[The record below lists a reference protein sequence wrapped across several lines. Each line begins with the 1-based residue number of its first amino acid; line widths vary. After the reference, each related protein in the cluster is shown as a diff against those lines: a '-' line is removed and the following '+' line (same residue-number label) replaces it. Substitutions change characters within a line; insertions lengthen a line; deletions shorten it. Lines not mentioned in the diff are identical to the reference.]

1 MRRIKTEFLVQMDG
15 VGKVSRFGT
24 ASLHTRAHTPTR
36 GPSNTTNTQADPSK
50 QILVLG
56 ATNIPWELD
65 PAIRRRFEKRVYI
78 PLPEPHARAIMFKL
92 NLVRALGWWGLVVGW
107 LFMVILTPDTDDQQT
122 RTPYIYKHAG

>member
-1 MRRIKTEFLVQMDG
+1 MHLLH
-15 VGKVSRFGT
+15 
-24 ASLHTRAHTPTR
+24 ASIHIH
-36 GPSNTTNTQADPSK
+36 SNTPQIPPHLPSIKQADPSK

-92 NLVRALGWWGLVVGW
+92 NLVRAVGD
-107 LFMVILTPDTDDQQT
+107 LILALTL
-122 RTPYIYKHAG
+122 KN